1 MLRWV
6 LLAWCNL
13 MVISDESMNFN
24 DPKEFDYSQVL
35 DDLKEILIGSM
46 DFHNPKVY
54 GDTSISDGLVNK
66 AIIGV
71 KNKIAGF
78 GRCDSLHLHR
88 LKINTVHYRLRWS
101 LGRFLSQKLFISQNL
116 FFSEKGYICQIK

>member
-1 MLRWV
+1 
-6 LLAWCNL
+6 
-13 MVISDESMNFN
+13 MNFN
-24 DPKEFDYSQVL
+24 DPKEFDDPQVL

-78 GRCDSLHLHR
+78 GRCDSY
-88 LKINTVHYRLRWS
+88 TA
-101 LGRFLSQKLFISQNL
+101 
-116 FFSEKGYICQIK
+116 